1 MGGARSILRPG
12 LTPTA
17 VPAELVLRLQKY
29 RDPGDA
35 PSSIREAAER
45 VAREASRLIA
55 PRVVVWRGPITRVEA
70 RGEVTMAGAHRFHSR
85 KLGRF
90 LARSS
95 EALVVVLTVGPGIED
110 RVDEMMEAGQL
121 RDAVLMD
128 TAARA
133 AVESLLS
140 SVRGSLAA
148 TERSR
153 GCQLGARFAPGH
165 DDWPL
170 AEQAELFQLFGET
183 PLPVS
188 LNSSA
193 YMWPRKSLS
202 AVFGV
207 IPRDAR

>member
-1 MGGARSILRPG
+1 MSDAQTILHPV
-12 LTPTA
+12 LAPPT

-29 RDPGDA
+29 RDPSDA
-35 PSSIREAAER
+35 PSSIRDAAER
-45 VAREASRLIA
+45 VAREASRLIS
-55 PRVVVWRGPITRVEA
+55 PRVVVWRGPITRVDS

-85 KLGRF
+85 KL
-90 LARSS
+90 ARLLTRST

-110 RVDEMMEAGQL
+110 RTDEMMECGQL

-133 AVESLLS
+133 AVESLLC
-140 SVRGSLAA
+140 SVRRALA
-148 TERSR
+148 TVERSR
-153 GCQLGARFAPGH
+153 GRRLAARFAPGH

-183 PLPVS
+183 ALPVS
-188 LNSSA
+188 LNESS